1 MLLHHD
7 CLCMACLRIRTRV
20 FENQQCDC
28 GEDMC
33 DCVMCRILM
42 RQLKNG
48 ERRKAILGL
57 GHMNNTVNNE
67 EIEWSAESGCI
78 FLV

>member
-1 MLLHHD
+1 
-7 CLCMACLRIRTRV
+7 
-20 FENQQCDC
+20 
-28 GEDMC
+28 
-33 DCVMCRILM
+33 M